1 MRYRSSLALFLALT
15 IPLHSQMSRY
25 VWERPVVVNVSS
37 AADAYRTELESLVVE
52 MMNTGNQAV
61 DGGHLQPAYYRVGI
75 IQGFLLYGQPMEVI
89 GFLSDVYPLLPSAAV
104 RENLRTYLQSYITR
118 YNPFTRRFIHGD
130 SEWGM
135 KDLSQAGNRREYYP
149 MAPIVHNIWPPPTI
163 HVDSLYALWQYA
175 DATGN
180 WSYLQSNMSSIQS
193 IYNSYTAPATR
204 YGQIVGLI
212 GMARIAHRL
221 GNTTLAADAE
231 AKAVA
236 AMNASNYNTW
246 LSSAM
251 MGQRANTMPNHD
263 WCYPLFHTWRGDST
277 VVLYYAPEVGRFIRE
292 NQLSAAQNSLGFRI
306 GLDWAQ
312 HAQGTYPGWFVWRG
326 DYCYGEYLYKNVPG
340 WEQNYQGGENAY
352 NAPDFAW
359 TFFTLRAHVLGDT
372 SDVLAK
378 MVGKATCIG
387 DLCHMHKLGTLIRA
401 YGTTVWQDVRSTASV
416 NVPPSV
422 NLTSPPNN
430 STWTAPAIVN
440 LTASASD
447 PDGSVTRVE
456 FWTGA
461 TLLNAD
467 TASPYAYS
475 WAGVAAG
482 SYALRAIAYDNQNA
496 TSTST
501 VVNITVYSSGTPVNQ
516 PPTVSLTSPVTGS
529 SYTAPANIT
538 FAATASDSDGS
549 VTAVRF
555 YSGTTL
561 LNLDTTSPYTY
572 TWMGVSSGTYQL
584 YATATDNQGAVS
596 TSAVANVTVYP
607 PNQPPAVS
615 LTSPVNNSTW
625 TAPAT
630 IQLTATATDSDGSIA
645 NVRFYRGS
653 TLLNTDS
660 ASPYEYTWTNVSSG
674 TYQLR
679 AVAQDNQGAT
689 STSTIITVTV
699 LSSSTPAVWY
709 SLTATANPANGGTV
723 TPASGTYLA
732 GSQIQVTATPN
743 ANYTFATWSGDATGT
758 NPTVT
763 LTMDSD
769 KSITAN
775 FTYVPPANSS
785 PVVHITSPNDGA
797 TFAAPASITIAA
809 TATDSDGSIA
819 AVRFYAGTTL
829 LATDST
835 SPYSY
840 TWTGVPAGS
849 YILTVQA
856 QDNQGAVGTSTAIG
870 ITVSAQAVYYT
881 LTVNANPSNG
891 GTITQSPTGSSHLA
905 GTPVTVTATPSAG
918 YEFAGW
924 SGDITGSSTTNPM
937 TVVMDADKVLTANFR
952 QLQSQ
957 QPSLTP
963 GEVRV
968 IGSVEGYINATQNP
982 NVVIRF
988 RRTTAGVVTVK
999 VYDLRGRLVMEKTK
1013 DGQAGIDDDIAWNAA
1028 ELPAG
1033 VYIARVKGGGLERS
1047 KRVVV
1052 VK

>member
-1 MRYRSSLALFLALT
+1 MQSAQVKGRVVEYHKDGTGNGYCVVIVSGTYYEMGYAQGYLLAHDILANVQLMKNFAALAGKSWASARTLCNTTAFLPQDTLDEFNGLADGVRAAVSTSTLDVVDFQTIALAGDWLNMTFCRTHSCWGSFVQAPVKTLTTRRADAPYSLAPIPFFFWEMIAYIPSGSGKTQWVNITSPGVTSGNTCVNEYGSVVASHDYNTSGSVNTGPNLISRHAVCRYLIAADMPSHDIATHIDYLYNSLRSPIPYRSLINGFANCFVPEGCGGVMELNKTITPGITNLRKPRPEFYAGEVILCANSFTDGTSMPTGAEFLTAYYNGTKPKTLQDHWDVT
-15 IPLHSQMSRY
+15 FENKTDNVVQMS
-25 VWERPVVVNVSS
+25 V
-37 AADAYRTELESLVVE
+37 AYRNRGDMTIWWNGYLKNARTGTIKREWADLFGSTGTPPA
-52 MMNTGNQAV
+52 NT
-61 DGGHLQPAYYRVGI
+61 
-75 IQGFLLYGQPMEVI
+75 
-89 GFLSDVYPLLPSAAV
+89 SPSV
-104 RENLRTYLQSYITR
+104 TLTT
-118 YNPFTRRFIHGD
+118 P
-130 SEWGM
+130 
-135 KDLSQAGNRREYYP
+135 
-149 MAPIVHNIWPPPTI
+149 V
-163 HVDSLYALWQYA
+163 
-175 DATGN
+175 TG
-180 WSYLQSNMSSIQS
+180 ST
-193 IYNSYTAPATR
+193 YTAPAT
-204 YGQIVGLI
+204 
-212 GMARIAHRL
+212 M
-221 GNTTLAADAE
+221 NLAA
-231 AKAVA
+231 
-236 AMNASNYNTW
+236 T
-246 LSSAM
+246 
-251 MGQRANTMPNHD
+251 
-263 WCYPLFHTWRGDST
+263 
-277 VVLYYAPEVGRFIRE
+277 
-292 NQLSAAQNSLGFRI
+292 
-306 GLDWAQ
+306 
-312 HAQGTYPGWFVWRG
+312 
-326 DYCYGEYLYKNVPG
+326 
-340 WEQNYQGGENAY
+340 
-352 NAPDFAW
+352 
-359 TFFTLRAHVLGDT
+359 
-372 SDVLAK
+372 
-378 MVGKATCIG
+378 AT
-387 DLCHMHKLGTLIRA
+387 
-401 YGTTVWQDVRSTASV
+401 
-416 NVPPSV
+416 
-422 NLTSPPNN
+422 
-430 STWTAPAIVN
+430 
-440 LTASASD
+440 D
-447 PDGSVTRVE
+447 PDGT
-456 FWTGA
+456 
-461 TLLNAD
+461 
-467 TASPYAYS
+467 
-475 WAGVAAG
+475 
-482 SYALRAIAYDNQNA
+482 IA
-496 TSTST
+496 
-501 VVNITVYSSGTPVNQ
+501 
-516 PPTVSLTSPVTGS
+516 
-529 SYTAPANIT
+529 
-538 FAATASDSDGS
+538 
-549 VTAVRF
+549 AVRF

-561 LNLDTTSPYTY
+561 LNLDSASPYTY
-572 TWMGVSSGTYQL
+572 TWTGVSSGTYQL

-709 SLTATANPANGGTV
+709 TLTATANPANGGTV

-743 ANYTFATWSGDATGT
+743 ANYTFATWSGDASGT

-763 LTMDSD
+763 ITMDSD

-797 TFAAPASITIAA
+797 TYTAPASITITA

-835 SPYSY
+835 SPYEY
-840 TWTGVPAGS
+840 TWAGVPAGS

-905 GTPVTVTATPSAG
+905 GTPVTVTATPNAG

-952 QLQSQ
+952 AVQNQQS
-957 QPSLTP
+957 SLTP
-963 GEVRV
+963 GEVRIV
-968 IGSVEGYINATQNP
+968 GGLDGYINATQNP
-982 NVVIRF
+982 NVTIRF
-988 RRTTAGVVTVK
+988 RRTSAGVVTVRI
-999 VYDLRGRLVMEKTK
+999 YDLRGRQVAEICK
-1013 DGQAGIDDDIAWNAA
+1013 DGTMEIDKIEWNVGTIC
-1028 ELPAG
+1028 AG
-1033 VYIARVKGGGLERS
+1033 VYLMRINGPGIQSL
-1047 KRVVV
+1047 KRLTV